1 MNVTKPIPTGQASNA
16 LEEESAVQVLQQLEE
31 ERGKLF
37 TEADYQE
44 MRSAVLDEL
53 AHGARMRPF
62 TIFTFAIIALGL
74 AALAVVG
81 VVAIRESGDY
91 TLLIVSSAALVAT
104 LYFFWSL
111 TRGIRGDAFRT
122 LDARLAELKELRA
135 TGLVTEDEFT
145 KLQAHILMSRQR
157 QSVGQQ

>member
-1 MNVTKPIPTGQASNA
+1 MNVTKPISASQTSNP
-16 LEEESAVQVLQQLEE
+16 LEEESAVQVLQQLED
-31 ERGKLF
+31 ERGKMF

-44 MRSAVLDEL
+44 MRGAVLDEL

-91 TLLIVSSAALVAT
+91 TLLIVSCAALVAT

-111 TRGIRGDAFRT
+111 ARGIQGDAFRT

-135 TGLVTEDEFT
+135 NGLVTEEEFT
-145 KLQAHILMSRQR
+145 KVQAHILMSRQR
-157 QSVGQQ
+157 QSVGLS